1 MSTDVEKEVYE
12 DAKAL
17 FVELCDKNGVARAL
31 SVLGMASS
39 LVLRFIGYVS
49 GDDAKELSL
58 REFCNTITYT
68 VHGDRPPSLPNNS
81 SSMTH

>member
-1 MSTDVEKEVYE
+1 MTADLEKEVYE
-12 DAKAL
+12 EAKAL
-17 FVELCDKNGVARAL
+17 FVELCDKNGVARSL

-39 LVLRFIGYVS
+39 LALGFIGYAA

-58 REFCNTITYT
+58 REFCNAITKT
-68 VHGDRPPSLPNNS
+68 VRGEMPTALPNNS